1 MNITY
6 VVNSNFSFYEK
17 STKVLFDSI
26 DKIDPTRRNNFTVIV
41 GESPYTETKY
51 INSVKHCF
59 VEYGGIDFTAA
70 YYIACNQDQF
80 KGYVFYT
87 HDTVYM
93 GPNFFNLVTKNF
105 RGIHYKRLRT
115 RWGMNIGLFRKD
127 TFIRYKNIL
136 ETLIFKKFDEET
148 KRYYKVLGTRYEDII
163 CRMVDDDSEIFEEQH
178 ISDTYQIND
187 DEQYYQTDVDIYNTG
202 VLRNIIYIPELDFYK
217 IKANIGSIDHDKCVI
232 NL

>member
-1 MNITY
+1 MRITY

-17 STKVLFDSI
+17 STKVLFDSL
-26 DKIDPTRRNNFTVIV
+26 DKTNTNWRDDFIVIV
-41 GESPYTETKY
+41 GESPFTEIKY

-70 YYIACNQDQF
+70 YYIANNQDQF
-80 KGYVFYT
+80 NGYVFYT

-93 GPNFFNLVTKNF
+93 GPNFFKLVKKDF
-105 RGIHYKRLRT
+105 KGIHYKRLRS
-115 RWGMNIGLFRKD
+115 RWGMNIGLFRKEL
-127 TFIRYKNIL
+127 FLRYKNIL
-136 ETLIFKKFDEET
+136 ETLIFKNLNEDI

-178 ISDTYQIND
+178 SSDTYQKND
-187 DEQYYQTDVDIYNTG
+187 DEQYYQTNVDIYNTG
-202 VLRNIIYIPELDFYK
+202 VLRNIVYIPELDFYK
-217 IKANIGSIDHDKCVI
+217 VKANIGSIEHNNCVI